1 MRNLF
6 ESGKLNE
13 VEINNHLITMHNKSF
28 VVRQK
33 ETNFKVLESSTT
45 ESYEWVKN
53 YVNNLK

>member
-1 MRNLF
+1 MRSLF
-6 ESGKLNE
+6 ESGKLTE
-13 VEINNHLITMHNKSF
+13 VEINGHLITMHNKSF

-33 ETNFKVLESSTT
+33 TTNFKVLESSTT